1 MLFIIWSLCL
11 PKVGGM
17 GVPFGL
23 LGFPGILKGG
33 HQETMQGNKGN
44 YLAFSRRSSAPDID
58 INSGCLCVIR
68 CCIMNESEF

>member
-1 MLFIIWSLCL
+1 MLFTIWPLYL

-33 HQETMQGNKGN
+33 HQETMQGNKGK
-44 YLAFSRRSSAPDID
+44 YLALYRRFSAPDSD
-58 INSGCLCVIR
+58 INNGCLCVVR
-68 CCIMNESEF
+68 CSYYE